1 MNKGLENLNDLIIEN
16 LICSEKSQER
26 VRIIEKELK
35 EKEQY
40 EEILNDYGLTLAN
53 FREACLFYAWLKS
66 EKLNFDNGAKKL
78 KALNIL
84 KKYIDITF
92 FFSNYEITEEDC
104 DLLKEVL

>member
-35 EKEQY
+35 ALEILLPIIDLEYLAGKWFILGIITQEQY
-40 EEILNDYGLTLAN
+40 
-53 FREACLFYAWLKS
+53 
-66 EKLNFDNGAKKL
+66 
-78 KALNIL
+78 
-84 KKYIDITF
+84 
-92 FFSNYEITEEDC
+92 